1 MNFRKN
7 EPAPATMQMAPMI
20 DIVFLLLIFFIVTW
34 QFSRE
39 EMDLKIAVPTSE
51 EGADPQRLLREIIVN
66 VRPDGSVTIWG
77 QPKTRAELK
86 ATLTGIVEATKDDQ
100 GRSNQPVRVRGD
112 AATPFQQIVEVI
124 DTCQK
129 AGIWNISFATQ
140 RRKAE
145 E

>member
-1 MNFRKN
+1 
-7 EPAPATMQMAPMI
+7 MQMAPMI

-51 EGADPQRLLREIIVN
+51 EGADPKRVMGEIIVN
-66 VRPDGSVTIWG
+66 VRQDGSIILWG
-77 QPKTRAELK
+77 KNKSHAELQQ
-86 ATLTGIVEATKDDQ
+86 TLSAIAQQHK
-100 GRSNQPVRVRGD
+100 NQPIRVRGD
-112 AATPFQQIVEVI
+112 ADTRFQRIVEVI

-129 AGIWNISFATQ
+129 AGIWNISFATE
-140 RRKAE
+140 RPPE

>member
-1 MNFRKN
+1 MNFRKQ
-7 EPAPATMQMAPMI
+7 EPAPASMQMAPMI

-51 EGADPQRLLREIIVN
+51 EGADPQRVLGEIILN
-66 VRPDGSVTIWG
+66 VGSDGSVSVWG
-77 QPKTRAELK
+77 ETKTRAELHETLAK
-86 ATLTGIVEATKDDQ
+86 IATLHK
-100 GRSNQPVRVRGD
+100 NQPVRVRGD
-112 AATPFQQIVEVI
+112 ATTPFQRIVEVI

-140 RRKAE
+140 RPDAAE
-145 E
+145 